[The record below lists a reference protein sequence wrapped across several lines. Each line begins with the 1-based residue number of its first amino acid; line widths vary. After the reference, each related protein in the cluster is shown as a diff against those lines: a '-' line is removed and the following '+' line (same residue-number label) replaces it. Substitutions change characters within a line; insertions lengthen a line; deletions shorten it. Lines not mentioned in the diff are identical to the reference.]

1 MLIHVFHFF
10 FFFQAED
17 GIRDV
22 AVTGVQTCAL
32 PISQRAT
39 ADAILEVRNQRSGV
53 EGLEHAW
60 RLCQAGWAGQAGHER
75 VGGGEERPSGE
86 RHAAAER
93 AACEAP
99 AGIAARPE
107 RAGPAQPV
115 DRRALAAETLPQPS
129 RRIVGVVRD
138 AQLLGAREEPTHQ
151 PAPDLPTVPGGH
163 HQLSRDG
170 HTDRLPP
177 RTPATLHYPNQ
188 TPYPPPPVL
197 R

>member
-1 MLIHVFHFF
+1 LFF
-10 FFFQAED
+10 FSSRRRHTRWP
-17 GIRDV
+17 RDWSSDV
-22 AVTGVQTCAL
+22 CSSDVIHGA
-32 PISQRAT
+32 QRAT
-39 ADAILEVRNQRSGV
+39 ADDILEVRNQRSGV

-75 VGGGEERPSGE
+75 VGGSEERPSGE

-99 AGIAARPE
+99 TGIAARPE

-115 DRRALAAETLPQPS
+115 DRRALAAETLPQSP

-170 HTDRLPP
+170 HTDRLAPEQH
-177 RTPATLHYPNQ
+177 ATRHYPNE
-188 TPYPPPPVL
+188 PPHPPPPLFVDTAK
-197 R
+197 